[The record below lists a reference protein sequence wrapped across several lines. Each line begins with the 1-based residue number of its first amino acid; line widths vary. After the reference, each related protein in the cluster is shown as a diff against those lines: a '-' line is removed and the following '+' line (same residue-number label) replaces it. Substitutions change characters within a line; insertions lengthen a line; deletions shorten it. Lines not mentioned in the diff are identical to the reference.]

1 MNRLI
6 TTMLLSMV
14 AISALSQEKSNRPTL
29 VIGIM
34 IDQLRSDYLE
44 SLQSHFGQ
52 NGFNRLMRNG
62 AYFESVDFGVANLD
76 QVSASAII
84 FTGAYPCINGIPSE
98 KVYSSKIRLPEN
110 VLTDVSKIGNF
121 TNETLSPQALA
132 VSTIADELRIDND
145 GLGYVYS
152 IAPDA
157 QQAIILAGH
166 AGNSAFWINDATG
179 KWATTTFY
187 KDVPKFMPLRNY
199 QSPLSTRLDTMSWQ
213 PALSLSEY
221 PEIKAWR
228 KYYPFKYIFPQ
239 TDKDCYRAYKNSAL
253 VNEEVTSV
261 AIDYIQSLRLGK
273 RDNLDMLNI
282 AYTVAPYQYGLANDN
297 SVELQDSY
305 IRLDRQLNKL
315 FSVIDKSVG
324 LNNTLIF
331 VSSTGYFNE
340 TTKDAAKFNIPTGEF
355 SPKRAVSL
363 LNMYLMAVYG
373 NGEWVQDYHNRQF
386 FLNRKLIKDKS
397 IDLQEIRSK
406 ASILLRQ
413 VSGISDAYTL
423 DEVNNP
429 TSDSARRLKH
439 ATTAIYAG
447 DILVEINPG
456 WEITETQSTQ
466 NKVKQVRNNMINAP
480 AFILAP
486 DIKPQKISSVVDATF
501 LAPTVSRLLRIR
513 SPNAAQAMPI
523 SL

>member
-1 MNRLI
+1 
-6 TTMLLSMV
+6 
-14 AISALSQEKSNRPTL
+14 
-29 VIGIM
+29 
-34 IDQLRSDYLE
+34 
-44 SLQSHFGQ
+44 
-52 NGFNRLMRNG
+52 
-62 AYFESVDFGVANLD
+62 
-76 QVSASAII
+76 
-84 FTGAYPCINGIPSE
+84 
-98 KVYSSKIRLPEN
+98 
-110 VLTDVSKIGNF
+110 
-121 TNETLSPQALA
+121 
-132 VSTIADELRIDND
+132 
-145 GLGYVYS
+145 
-152 IAPDA
+152 
-157 QQAIILAGH
+157 
-166 AGNSAFWINDATG
+166 
-179 KWATTTFY
+179 
-187 KDVPKFMPLRNY
+187 
-199 QSPLSTRLDTMSWQ
+199 
-213 PALSLSEY
+213 
-221 PEIKAWR
+221 
-228 KYYPFKYIFPQ
+228 
-239 TDKDCYRAYKNSAL
+239 
-253 VNEEVTSV
+253 
-261 AIDYIQSLRLGK
+261 
-273 RDNLDMLNI
+273 
-282 AYTVAPYQYGLANDN
+282 
-297 SVELQDSY
+297 
-305 IRLDRQLNKL
+305 
-315 FSVIDKSVG
+315 
-324 LNNTLIF
+324 TLIF